1 MRWSGA
7 IRPCSKPRAISGA
20 GRLTAFVTITVPL
33 ALPGILAGSLLVLI
47 PAIGEF
53 VIPDLLGGSDTLM
66 IGRTMWNDFFANRD
80 WPTASAAAVVLVALL
95 FVPIWFA
102 ERRAS
107 PRDGAIV
114 RAGTL
119 LRPAVLAA
127 GFAFLYGPIALLVLY
142 SFNASRLVTVW
153 AGFST
158 RWYSALLADAQMIE
172 SAWISLVVALSS
184 AAIATCVGGLAA
196 FVLVRHRRAP
206 GRSLFSLALHAPLVM
221 PEVILGLSLLL
232 VFVAAG
238 IDRGLVT
245 IILAH
250 AAFTTCFVTVIVRAQ
265 LGGIDPALEEA
276 ARDLGAT
283 PFAAFRDAVLPLL
296 VPALASGFLL
306 AFTLSLDDL
315 VIASFT
321 SGPGATTLPM
331 RIYSQVRLG
340 VTPEINALS
349 TLVLG
354 AVGLALLC
362 AALAMR
368 RR

>member
-1 MRWSGA
+1 MRSGA
-7 IRPCSKPRAISGA
+7 
-20 GRLTAFVTITVPL
+20 
-33 ALPGILAGSLLVLI
+33 
-47 PAIGEF
+47 
-53 VIPDLLGGSDTLM
+53 
-66 IGRTMWNDFFANRD
+66 W
-80 WPTASAAAVVLVALL
+80 
-95 FVPIWFA
+95 
-102 ERRAS
+102 
-107 PRDGAIV
+107 
-114 RAGTL
+114 

-127 GFAFLYGPIALLVLY
+127 GFAFLYGPIALLILY

-158 RWYSALLADAQMIE
+158 RWYIALFADAQMLE
-172 SAWISLVVALSS
+172 SAWTSLIVALVS
-184 AAIATCVGGLAA
+184 ATIATCVGGMAA
-196 FVLVRHRRAP
+196 LVLVRHRRMP

-221 PEVILGLSLLL
+221 PEVVLGLSLLL
-232 VFVAAG
+232 VFVAIG
-238 IDRGLVT
+238 IDRGLLT

-250 AAFTTCFVTVIVRAQ
+250 ATFTSCFAAVVVRAK
-265 LGGIDPALEEA
+265 LAGMDPSLEEA

-283 PFAAFRDAVLPLL
+283 PFEAFRDAVLPLL
-296 VPALASGFLL
+296 GPALAAAFLL

-354 AVGLALLC
+354 AVGVSLLG
-362 AALAMR
+362 AGFILR